1 MKSINLIAPAA
12 ITLFISFTISFLMS
26 SCGST
31 APTTA
36 EISKSIEKSGTITL
50 VAKGYGKNETIA
62 TNHSKEQAFVNL
74 LFRGIPNTSYSN
86 GGMIGNETEARN
98 RKPAYFKDFFEKNGL
113 DKFVIKTRKIELFS
127 KKDKSVKCEI
137 TINTKSLRNNLT
149 QNGVIAEFGF

>member
-1 MKSINLIAPAA
+1 MKRINFKTSIATAF
-12 ITLFISFTISFLMS
+12 FISFTIAFLTT

-31 APTTA
+31 VPTTG
-36 EISKSIEKSGTITL
+36 EISKSIEKSGTITI
-50 VAKGYGKNETIA
+50 VAKGYGKNESIA

-98 RKPAYFKDFFEKNGL
+98 RKPGYFKDFFEKNGL

>member
-1 MKSINLIAPAA
+1 MKKDILNLILV
-12 ITLFISFTISFLMS
+12 IFLIS
-26 SCGST
+26 SCGTT

-36 EISKSIEKSGTITL
+36 EISKSIEKSGTITII
-50 VAKGYGKNETIA
+50 AKGYGKNEAAA
-62 TNHSKEQAFVNL
+62 TAHSKEQAFINL

-86 GGMIGNETEARN
+86 GGMIGNETDARN
-98 RKPAYFKDFFEKNGL
+98 KKPAYFKDFFEQNGL
-113 DKFVIKTRKIELFS
+113 DRFVIKTRQLELFS